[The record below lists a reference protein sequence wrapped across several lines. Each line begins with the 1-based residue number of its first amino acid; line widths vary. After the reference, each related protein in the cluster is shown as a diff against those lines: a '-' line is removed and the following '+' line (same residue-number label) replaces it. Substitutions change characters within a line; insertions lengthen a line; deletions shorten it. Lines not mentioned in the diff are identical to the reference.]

1 MDMTDTDSQLINLA
15 NELLIGLKNARYI
28 VTNVN
33 CVFGMAQPWYDVM

>member
-33 CVFGMAQPWYDVM
+33 SVFGMARPWYDVM